1 MAKKIVAVLLAF
13 GLTLSLMAC
22 GNSTET
28 SSGTDEA
35 QAQEPADE
43 GDEQETQNEEA
54 AEGEAGDAAGDTSED
69 TSEDAAKEAE
79 GAVENAAGGADLTG
93 KKVGFS
99 ALMMSTEFFTDMSNQ
114 METYF
119 TERGMEYSVA
129 DANGN
134 AQTQIQTVENFVSM
148 GMDYII
154 CFVVDASSISDSLI
168 KARESGAF
176 IIVIGTVLDNKDAY
190 DVCISISQHESGVVE
205 AQMAADWIDATF
217 PDAEDGSIEV
227 GLLTNSENEDAV
239 SRCDG
244 LHEIEN
250 FTSKAVIVEEHET
263 TQAEGAAAGQTYAEM
278 MLMNNPNLKVILTY
292 GTDQGQGANEAVM
305 KDSSVNAEEFAVFTI
320 DTAEFIRNKVKES
333 VDGTSVLRGTVML
346 GEGTPMTCYNLM
358 DGTWSSRV
366 KDKVYSEECIMIT
379 PETISDYFPE

>member
-1 MAKKIVAVLLAF
+1 MTKKIVAVLLAF

-22 GNSTET
+22 GNSAGAQTGGSDEGKETE
-28 SSGTDEA
+28 SQEPDKEADAQEEA
-35 QAQEPADE
+35 QPVESEGQEAAQEVA
-43 GDEQETQNEEA
+43 
-54 AEGEAGDAAGDTSED
+54 
-69 TSEDAAKEAE
+69 
-79 GAVENAAGGADLTG
+79 GAVENASGGADLTG

-99 ALMMSTEFFTDMSNQ
+99 ALMMSSEFFTDMSNQ
-114 METYF
+114 MEAYF
-119 TERGMEYSVA
+119 TEHGMEYSVA

-148 GMDYII
+148 EMDYII

-168 KARESGAF
+168 KAREGGAF

-190 DVCISISQHESGVVE
+190 DVCISISQKESGVTE
-205 AQMAADWIDATF
+205 AKMAAEWIEATF
-217 PDAEDGSIEV
+217 PDAQDGSIEV

-239 SRCDG
+239 ARCDG
-244 LHEIEN
+244 LREIEN

-278 MLMNNPNLKVILTY
+278 MLMNHPDLKVILTY

-305 KDSSVNAEEFAVFTI
+305 KDSSINSEEFAVFTV

-333 VDGTSVLRGTVML
+333 VEGTSVLRGTVML

-358 DGTWSSRV
+358 DGTWSGRV
-366 KDKVYSEECIMIT
+366 QDKVYSEECIMIT
-379 PETISDYFPE
+379 PETISEYFPE